1 MCLTKSNAAIIIKKS
16 INSQEVKIMKKA
28 ELVAKVIDKT
38 GLSKKDASAVID
50 TVFDEIAAAMI
61 RGEQVSLVG
70 FGTFG
75 AKERQART
83 CVNPL
88 KPGEKIEVPAMKV
101 PSFKPGKPLK
111 EALKNA

>member
-1 MCLTKSNAAIIIKKS
+1 
-16 INSQEVKIMKKA
+16 MKKA
-28 ELVAKVIDKT
+28 ELVAKVMEKS
-38 GLSKKDASAVID
+38 GLSKKEVSVAIDAI
-50 TVFDEIAAAMI
+50 FDEISAAMI
-61 RGEQVSLVG
+61 RGDQVSLVG

-75 AKERQART
+75 SKERKART

-111 EALKNA
+111 ESLKKS

>member
-1 MCLTKSNAAIIIKKS
+1 
-16 INSQEVKIMKKA
+16 MKKA
-28 ELVAKVIDKT
+28 ELVAKVVEKT
-38 GLSKKDASAVID
+38 SLSKKDASVAID
-50 TVFDEIAAAMI
+50 AIFDEISAAMI

-75 AKERQART
+75 SKERKART

-111 EALKNA
+111 ESLKQS